1 MVLIPLVLGV
11 VLIVTGLLLRAIV
24 APVVMV
30 AISALSFAASFGLA
44 VLLWGGLNYPGVDP
58 QVPIYIFLFLV
69 ALGVDYN
76 IFLIARVREESRRL
90 GTRAG
95 TLRGL
100 AVTGGVITAAG
111 IVLAGTF
118 AALTQLPSV
127 SVSEVGSA
135 VAIGVLVDTL
145 LVRSVLAPSLIL
157 KMGNATW
164 WPWKPPVTYPGAARR
179 PATTRH

>member
-1 MVLIPLVLGV
+1 MVLGA

-44 VLLWGGLNYPGVDP
+44 ILLWGSLNYPGVDP

-76 IFLIARVREESRRL
+76 IFLIARIREESRRL
-90 GTRAG
+90 GTPAG

-157 KMGNATW
+157 TMADATW
-164 WPWKPPVTYPGAARR
+164 WPWNPAATYPGTEMSPAA
-179 PATTRH
+179 TRH

>member
-1 MVLIPLVLGV
+1 M
-11 VLIVTGLLLRAIV
+11 R
-24 APVVMV
+24 
-30 AISALSFAASFGLA
+30 
-44 VLLWGGLNYPGVDP
+44 
-58 QVPIYIFLFLV
+58 
-69 ALGVDYN
+69 N

-90 GTRAG
+90 GTSAG

-145 LVRSVLAPSLIL
+145 LVRGVLAPSLIL
-157 KMGNATW
+157 KMDDATW
-164 WPWKPPVTYPGAARR
+164 WPWKPAVTYPGTARH
-179 PATTRH
+179 PAVTHH